1 VIDAPA
7 RGGGRFAAWVQ
18 RNFFLSMALLVAA
31 IVAFGFGHTVEAKL
45 IHPPF
50 PRPAILFVHVAMFT
64 AWVLLFITQ
73 TALVRAGNV
82 RWHKRLGIFGI
93 ALGTPMPVVG
103 AMTAVT
109 MARLNTQHGDADAAR
124 FLVLPIFYMFAFAVL
139 FGSAVLLRKKPEFH
153 RRLMFMAT
161 CTLTVA
167 AFARFPGLPIG
178 AWDVCVDILIV
189 LGIAR
194 DLILTRSV
202 HAVYR
207 YVFPALIAGQIL
219 ANYLYF
225 SASPAWLAIAH
236 TMMLR

>member
-1 VIDAPA
+1 MSVTSS
-7 RGGGRFAAWVQ
+7 FAAWVQ

-31 IVAFGFGHTVEAKL
+31 IVMFGFGHTVEAKL

-50 PRPAILFVHVAMFT
+50 PRPEILYIHVAMFT

-82 RWHKRLGIFGI
+82 GWHKRLGIFGI
-93 ALGTPMPVVG
+93 VLGTPMPVVG

-109 MARLNTQHGDADAAR
+109 MARLNAQHGQADAAR
-124 FLVLPIFYMFAFAVL
+124 FLVLPVFYMLAFALL

-178 AWDVCVDILIV
+178 AWDVCVDALIA
-189 LGIAR
+189 LGAGR
-194 DLILTRSV
+194 DLLVTRSV
-202 HAVYR
+202 HVVYR
-207 YVFPALIAGQIL
+207 YAFPLLIAGQIL

-225 SASPAWLAIAH
+225 SASPGWLAVAH
-236 TMMLR
+236 AMMAR